1 MTSAGDA
8 QSSDLF
14 LPRDKEIGFGLLISM
29 LLYFYIPISIISTE
43 DPFGLFAALES
54 LLLGIQLTFESTYL
68 PAMVGAPFLWN
79 LLACYAIVQLVRTF
93 PWQKTGATLLIAHFR
108 FLVVLP
114 VYVSKIT
121 ALFIAQLVY
130 LVWCMIRLG
139 ELHQNRK
146 FAIDVHPFVH
156 KPSAAE
162 AEEE

>member
-1 MTSAGDA
+1 MTSAEDV

-14 LPRDKEIGFGLLISM
+14 LPRDEEILSGLIISM
-29 LLYFYIPISIISTE
+29 FLYFILPILMLEE
-43 DPFGLFAALES
+43 DSLGLVAAFES
-54 LLLGIQLTFESTYL
+54 LMLGIQLTFESTYL

-93 PWQKTGATLLIAHFR
+93 PWQKTGETLLIAHFR

-114 VYVSKIT
+114 VYVWKIT
-121 ALFIAQLVY
+121 ALFITQLVY

-156 KPSAAE
+156 KPSTAE

>member
-1 MTSAGDA
+1 
-8 QSSDLF
+8 LV
-14 LPRDKEIGFGLLISM
+14 
-29 LLYFYIPISIISTE
+29 
-43 DPFGLFAALES
+43 AAFES

-93 PWQKTGATLLIAHFR
+93 PWQKTGETLLIAHFR

-156 KPSAAE
+156 KPSTAG